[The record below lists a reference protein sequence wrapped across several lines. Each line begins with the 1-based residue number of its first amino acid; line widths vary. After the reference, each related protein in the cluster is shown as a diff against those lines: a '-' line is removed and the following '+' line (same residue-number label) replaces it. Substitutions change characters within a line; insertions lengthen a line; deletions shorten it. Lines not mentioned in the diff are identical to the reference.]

1 MAWRRADNAAAQ
13 RAVAP
18 ANGDARD
25 DDAALV
31 AAARMQPEAF
41 TALYDRY
48 APRVYSYCYLRLGS
62 REAAEDAMSDT
73 FLKAFSSLD
82 QYRGGLFVGWLMRIA
97 QFTVADVHR
106 GNRRRPAVP
115 LDVAGEITDPIDPLE
130 DRVAADSELE
140 SLRSALRQLP
150 ADQRAVL
157 ELQLAE
163 LSPQEIAAA
172 LGRSLNA
179 VRLLRLRAIRAI
191 RPLLGEP
198 EPLVEQDAQGG
209 LAC

>member
-1 MAWRRADNAAAQ
+1 MSWRRSEQATVQ
-13 RAVAP
+13 RTVAVA
-18 ANGDARD
+18 NVDAVD

-31 AAARMQPEAF
+31 AAARVQPEAF

-48 APRVYSYCYLRLGS
+48 ASRVYSYCYLRLGS
-62 REAAEDAMSDT
+62 REAAEDAMSET
-73 FLKAFSSLD
+73 FLKAFADLD
-82 QYRGGLFVGWLMRIA
+82 KYRGGLFVGWLMRIA
-97 QFTVADVHR
+97 QFTVVDVYR
-106 GNRRRPAVP
+106 RNRRRPALP
-115 LDVAGEITDPIDPLE
+115 LDAAGDIADPTELLDE
-130 DRVAADSELE
+130 RAASDSELE
-140 SLRSALRQLP
+140 SLRAALRQLP

-179 VRLLRLRAIRAI
+179 VRHLRLRAIRSI

-198 EPLVEQDAQGG
+198 VAAIEQEARGG

>member
-1 MAWRRADNAAAQ
+1 VQRTVAGADADAA
-13 RAVAP
+13 
-18 ANGDARD
+18 D

-31 AAARMQPEAF
+31 AAARARPEAF
-41 TALYDRY
+41 TSLYDRY
-48 APRVYSYCYLRLGS
+48 AARVYSYCYLRLGS
-62 REAAEDAMSDT
+62 REAAEDAMSET
-73 FLKAFSSLD
+73 FLKAFADLD
-82 QYRGGLFVGWLMRIA
+82 NYRGGLFVGWLMRIA
-97 QFTVADVHR
+97 QFTVVDVHR
-106 GNRRRPAVP
+106 RNRRRPALP
-115 LDVAGEITDPIDPLE
+115 LDAAGDVADPTDLLE
-130 DRVAADSELE
+130 ERVAARSELE
-140 SLRSALRQLP
+140 SLRAALRQLP

-179 VRLLRLRAIRAI
+179 VRHLRLRAIRSI

-198 EPLVEQDAQGG
+198 VAAIEQEARGG